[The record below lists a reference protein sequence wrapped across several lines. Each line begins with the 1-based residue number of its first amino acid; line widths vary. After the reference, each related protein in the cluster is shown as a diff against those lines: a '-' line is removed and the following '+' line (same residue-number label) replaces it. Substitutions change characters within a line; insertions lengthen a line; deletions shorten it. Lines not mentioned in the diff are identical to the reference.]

1 MKKIDITALL
11 IHIIAA
17 ELVGALSALFAGGFT
32 GLYAIIKQPPLS
44 PPPAVFPIVW
54 TILYALMGASAY
66 IIFAQETS
74 SRKQHI
80 AVGLY
85 AIQLTVN
92 FLWSI
97 IFFRFEAFFLAALT
111 TVLLAVLVAAM
122 VFAFSKV
129 SKIAALIN
137 LPYLAWSL
145 FAAYLALGVW
155 ILN

>member
-32 GLYAIIKQPPLS
+32 GLCAIIKQPPLS

-74 SRKQHI
+74 YIGRAH
-80 AVGLY
+80 V
-85 AIQLTVN
+85 
-92 FLWSI
+92 
-97 IFFRFEAFFLAALT
+97 
-111 TVLLAVLVAAM
+111 
-122 VFAFSKV
+122 
-129 SKIAALIN
+129 
-137 LPYLAWSL
+137 
-145 FAAYLALGVW
+145 
-155 ILN
+155 

>member
-1 MKKIDITALL
+1 M
-11 IHIIAA
+11 
-17 ELVGALSALFAGGFT
+17 
-32 GLYAIIKQPPLS
+32 
-44 PPPAVFPIVW
+44 
-54 TILYALMGASAY
+54 LYALMGASAY

-111 TVLLAVLVAAM
+111 AVLLAVLVAAM

-129 SKIAALIN
+129 NKIAALMN
-137 LPYLAWSL
+137 LPYLACSL
-145 FAAYLALGVW
+145 FASYLALGVW